1 MLAVQNV
8 FLNVINKYT
17 YLDLIGV
24 QSFELLITL
33 KTKNRNLAFIMCL
46 DGTYH

>member
-17 YLDLIGV
+17 YLDLK
-24 QSFELLITL
+24 E
-33 KTKNRNLAFIMCL
+33 KL
-46 DGTYH
+46 DGDVL